1 MNLYPLLGIGLGAFL
16 SYYILKM
23 VAKRM
28 NKDMPSLGEL
38 MYPMH
43 HTDSRRD
50 KINQRKQVSRK
61 KASIKCSHNN

>member
-1 MNLYPLLGIGLGAFL
+1 MNLYPLIGIGIGVFL

-43 HTDSRRD
+43 HTVSRRD
-50 KINQRKQVSRK
+50 KINQRKAKLAEK
-61 KASIKCSHNN
+61 KGKH

>member
-1 MNLYPLLGIGLGAFL
+1 
-16 SYYILKM
+16 M

-50 KINQRKQVSRK
+50 KINQRKAKLAEKRQALNAVIIISCK
-61 KASIKCSHNN
+61 V

>member
-1 MNLYPLLGIGLGAFL
+1 MNLYPLIGIGIGVFL

-43 HTDSRRD
+43 HTDSSRD
-50 KINQRKQVSRK
+50 KINQRKSKLADK
-61 KASIKCSHNN
+61 KGKH